1 MSLSILELISKLTAV
16 HGPSGDEGA
25 IREVIAELAK
35 PFADEIT
42 SDVMGNLVVHKKGS
56 GPKIMFA
63 AHMDS
68 IGLIV
73 THIDKEGFLRVGKL
87 GDVSLKEALGTPVRF
102 KNGVC
107 GVLAAEEKAE
117 SKPKLE
123 ECYVDI
129 GAKDEAQARSVVQVG
144 DTAVYHTTMTELN
157 GRVMS
162 PYLDDRSACAILL
175 KTLEQAGD
183 CENDLYFVFTVQEE
197 VGTRGA
203 KTAAWSVEPDYAIA
217 VDVTDV
223 DDTPGAARYGTCKL
237 GCGAGIKVMDH
248 SVICHP
254 EVVDA
259 LERCAR
265 DKGIAVQR
273 DILRAGGTDAG
284 PIHVSRTG
292 VRTGGISIPCRYVHT
307 PAEIADL
314 NDCAACVELAVAFAR
329 RQMTAI

>member
-25 IREVIAELAK
+25 IRELIAELAK

-107 GVLAAEEKAE
+107 GVLAAEEKVE

-129 GAKDEAQARSVVQVG
+129 GAKDEAQARSMVQVG

-157 GRVMS
+157 SRVMS

-292 VRTGGISIPCRYVHT
+292 VRIGGISIPCRYVHT

-329 RQMTAI
+329 SQMTAT

>member
-25 IREVIAELAK
+25 VREVIAELAK

-42 SDVMGNLVVHKKGS
+42 SDVMGNLFVHKKGS

-73 THIDKEGFLRVGKL
+73 THIDKEGFLRVGKF
-87 GDVSLKEALGTPVRF
+87 GDISLKEALGTPVRF

-129 GAKDEAQARSVVQVG
+129 GAKDEAQARSMVKVG
-144 DTAVYHTTMTELN
+144 DTAVYHATMTELN
-157 GRVMS
+157 SRVMS
-162 PYLDDRSACAILL
+162 PYMDDRIACAILL

-203 KTAAWSVEPDYAIA
+203 K
-217 VDVTDV
+217 
-223 DDTPGAARYGTCKL
+223 RRL
-237 GCGAGIKVMDH
+237 G
-248 SVICHP
+248 P
-254 EVVDA
+254 
-259 LERCAR
+259 
-265 DKGIAVQR
+265 
-273 DILRAGGTDAG
+273 
-284 PIHVSRTG
+284 
-292 VRTGGISIPCRYVHT
+292 
-307 PAEIADL
+307 
-314 NDCAACVELAVAFAR
+314 
-329 RQMTAI
+329 

>member
-25 IREVIAELAK
+25 IRELIAELAK

-63 AHMDS
+63 AHVDS

-129 GAKDEAQARSVVQVG
+129 GAKDEAQARSMVQVG

-157 GRVMS
+157 DRVMS

-203 KTAAWSVEPDYAIA
+203 KTVAWSVEPDYAIA

-273 DILRAGGTDAG
+273 DILRVGGTDAG

-329 RQMTAI
+329 SQMTAI

>member
-25 IREVIAELAK
+25 IRELIAELAK

-117 SKPKLE
+117 RKPKLE

-129 GAKDEAQARSVVQVG
+129 GAKDEAQARSMVQVG

-197 VGTRGA
+197 VGTRA
-203 KTAAWSVEPDYAIA
+203 QK
-217 VDVTDV
+217 
-223 DDTPGAARYGTCKL
+223 RRL
-237 GCGAGIKVMDH
+237 G
-248 SVICHP
+248 P
-254 EVVDA
+254 
-259 LERCAR
+259 
-265 DKGIAVQR
+265 
-273 DILRAGGTDAG
+273 
-284 PIHVSRTG
+284 
-292 VRTGGISIPCRYVHT
+292 
-307 PAEIADL
+307 
-314 NDCAACVELAVAFAR
+314 
-329 RQMTAI
+329 

>member
-25 IREVIAELAK
+25 VREVIAELAK

-42 SDVMGNLVVHKKGS
+42 SDVMGNLFVHKKGS

-73 THIDKEGFLRVGKL
+73 THIDKEGFLRVGKF
-87 GDVSLKEALGTPVRF
+87 GDISLKEALGTPVRF

-129 GAKDEAQARSVVQVG
+129 GAKDEAQARSMVKVG
-144 DTAVYHTTMTELN
+144 DTAVYHATMTELN
-157 GRVMS
+157 SRVMS
-162 PYLDDRSACAILL
+162 PYMDDRIACAILL

-259 LERCAR
+259 LERCAL

-292 VRTGGISIPCRYVHT
+292 VRTGGISIPCRYIHT
-307 PAEIADL
+307 PTEMADL
-314 NDCAACVELAVAFAR
+314 ADVQSCVDLAVAFAH
-329 RQMTAI
+329 AKL

>member
-1 MSLSILELISKLTAV
+1 MSLSILELISKLTVV

-25 IREVIAELAK
+25 VREVIAELAK

-129 GAKDEAQARSVVQVG
+129 GAKDEAQARSMVQVG

-157 GRVMS
+157 SRVMS
-162 PYLDDRSACAILL
+162 PYMDDRSACAILL

-284 PIHVSRTG
+284 PIHVTRTG

-329 RQMTAI
+329 SQMNAI